1 MGRFTPAS
9 GQQRMPARIA
19 LASFADS
26 VIFLPGWE
34 EVLPG
39 SSYGR
44 GLVRYWV
51 IRGPK
56 SVAEVNGSTWPP
68 G

>member
-1 MGRFTPAS
+1 MGRFEPAP

-19 LASFADS
+19 LATLADS
-26 VIFLPGWE
+26 VILLPGRDV
-34 EVLPG
+34 VLPG